1 MTVVGRL
8 GVVLLDKVNE
18 PVGGGVV
25 RVDLVGAMQ
34 LRLDL
39 LTQSLTQ
46 LNSEIDRERER
57 EIDNNGRNRIECHQK
72 THQSRQNRMS
82 VKHFC
87 VQFHRIKALCVICHR
102 LHIIEELGFK

>member
-1 MTVVGRL
+1 MDEVGGGRL

-25 RVDLVGAMQ
+25 RVDLAGAMQ

-46 LNSEIDRERER
+46 LNSEIERER
-57 EIDNNGRNRIECHQK
+57 
-72 THQSRQNRMS
+72 
-82 VKHFC
+82 
-87 VQFHRIKALCVICHR
+87 
-102 LHIIEELGFK
+102 

>member
-1 MTVVGRL
+1 MLQSTFTTTQTPPHQQGGRTGRMDEVGGGRL

-25 RVDLVGAMQ
+25 RVDLAGAMQ

-46 LNSEIDRERER
+46 LNSEIER
-57 EIDNNGRNRIECHQK
+57 
-72 THQSRQNRMS
+72 
-82 VKHFC
+82 
-87 VQFHRIKALCVICHR
+87 
-102 LHIIEELGFK
+102 